1 MIGKRKRHTHVVS
14 SSTTSEDDEAT
25 ATTTNDSSSHDI
37 FRKFFEAQ
45 FQPLEAP
52 EARITCAQG
61 SNDEHDTDEYE
72 ESEPESEWTGVSEDG
87 HNEVEVV
94 EHHDVSALAKESTD
108 KRARK
113 AFMTAKPPS
122 FSVKPAP
129 VKSSPSKDE
138 DDGDDAANL
147 KNDLAL
153 QRLLK
158 ESHLLESSSDLAPT
172 GKNRLKALDLR
183 MQSLGAKTSLY
194 SQNMPS
200 SHRRGIKAKAEKKD
214 DKRRREARENGIIL
228 EKPVPKAKPSSGRRE
243 RGVGGPSIGKFA
255 GGTLNLS
262 KRDLSAIQGPR
273 RSSKGKTRGQGKTR
287 GRR

>member
-1 MIGKRKRHTHVVS
+1 MIGKRKRDTHVVS
-14 SSTTSEDDEAT
+14 RSTTSEEDEAT
-25 ATTTNDSSSHDI
+25 TTTTNDSSSHDI

-45 FQPLEAP
+45 FQPLEVP
-52 EARITCAQG
+52 ETHITCAQG
-61 SNDEHDTDEYE
+61 SDDEHGTNESE
-72 ESEPESEWTGVSEDG
+72 ESEPESEWNGVSEDG
-87 HNEVEVV
+87 HEENKVEVV
-94 EHHDVSALAKESTD
+94 EHHDLSAVAKESMD

-122 FSVKPAP
+122 FSVKPAAI
-129 VKSSPSKDE
+129 KSSPSKDE
-138 DDGDDAANL
+138 DDGDDVANL

-183 MQSLGAKTSLY
+183 MQSLGAKASLY
-194 SQNMPS
+194 HQNMPS

-214 DKRRREARENGIIL
+214 DKRRREAKENGIIL
-228 EKPVPKAKPSSGRRE
+228 EKPVPKARPSNGRRE

-273 RSSKGKTRGQGKTR
+273 RSGKSKTR

>member
-1 MIGKRKRHTHVVS
+1 MIGKRKRDTHVVS
-14 SSTTSEDDEAT
+14 RSTTSEDDEAT
-25 ATTTNDSSSHDI
+25 TTSANDSSSHDI

-45 FQPLEAP
+45 FQPLEVP
-52 EARITCAQG
+52 ETRTTCAQG
-61 SNDEHDTDEYE
+61 SDDEHSTDEFE
-72 ESEPESEWTGVSEDG
+72 ESEPESEWSGVSEDG
-87 HNEVEVV
+87 HGNVEVV
-94 EHHDVSALAKESTD
+94 EHHDLSAVAKEPMD

-122 FSVKPAP
+122 FSVKPAAIR
-129 VKSSPSKDE
+129 SSPSKDE
-138 DDGDDAANL
+138 DDGDDVANL

-183 MQSLGAKTSLY
+183 MQSLGAKASLY
-194 SQNMPS
+194 HQNMPS

-228 EKPVPKAKPSSGRRE
+228 EKPVPKAKSSTGRRE

-262 KRDLSAIQGPR
+262 KRDLSSIQGPR
-273 RSSKGKTRGQGKTR
+273 RSGKGKTR